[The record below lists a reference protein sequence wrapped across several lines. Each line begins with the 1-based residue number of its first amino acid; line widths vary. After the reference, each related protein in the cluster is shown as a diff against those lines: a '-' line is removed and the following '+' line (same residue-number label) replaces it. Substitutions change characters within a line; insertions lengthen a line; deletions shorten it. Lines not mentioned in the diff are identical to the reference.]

1 MYLLNKEDLDSNG
14 LVKLWY
20 RNKFAGLP
28 LAEANKK
35 ISAWF
40 HSCKGPDMKFC
51 PGKGYR
57 QEYRAKSK
65 QQMRNQLIKM
75 DDYEG
80 IQIDELCY
88 DWKYW

>member
-20 RNKFAGLP
+20 RNKFEGLP

-40 HSCKGPDMKFC
+40 HSCTGPAGRYC

-80 IQIDELCY
+80 IQIDELCC
-88 DWKYW
+88 DWKYR